1 MILLQSK
8 RNEECEDI
16 ILQKSQINKI
26 NEEVVKAIKN
36 GLPKEAQTI
45 EVFNFILDECKNYIT
60 RIPLDLE

>member
-1 MILLQSK
+1 MIFLQSK
-8 RNEECEDI
+8 QNEECEDI